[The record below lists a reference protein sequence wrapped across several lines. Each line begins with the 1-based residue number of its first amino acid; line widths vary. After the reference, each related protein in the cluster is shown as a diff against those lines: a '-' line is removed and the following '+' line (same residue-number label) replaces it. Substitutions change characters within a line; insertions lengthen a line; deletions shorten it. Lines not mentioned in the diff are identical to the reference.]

1 MIGRIKIYPWEKE
14 IEIDLGSSNLKKGDY
29 AIIKNTETENEM
41 EAVQVLDISENPTS
55 AAGLSGSA
63 LLVKAAAA
71 GDIEA
76 VNKYNSKKEEAL
88 NFAKKQAK
96 VYSLDIKFIDV
107 QYNYDGSRITYGF
120 VSSQRV
126 DFRELVKAL
135 SRHFQKSI
143 KMVQVGSR
151 DEARNFGGIGGCGR
165 QLCCASFLKKIESVT
180 LNDAKVQR
188 MDQRGAARLS
198 GICGRLKCCLAF
210 ETKAYEELSAS
221 MPYMNKDVETKKG
234 PGRVIDVYVL
244 EKKVKV
250 LHADNSYN
258 FFPVDEIKVI
268 ERKK

>member
-14 IEIDLGSSNLKKGDY
+14 VEIDLGNSNLKKGDY
-29 AIIKNTETENEM
+29 AIIKDVNAEGEL
-41 EAVQVLDISENPTS
+41 EAVQVISTEESPT
-55 AAGLSGSA
+55 ATGLSSSIF
-63 LLVKAAAA
+63 LVKVASA
-71 GDIEA
+71 GDIDA
-76 VNKYNSKKEEAL
+76 VNTYNAKKEDTL

-107 QYNYDGSRITYGF
+107 QYNFDGSRITYGF

-165 QLCCASFLKKIESVT
+165 SLCCASFLKKIESVT

-198 GICGRLKCCLAF
+198 GVCGRLKCCLAY
-210 ETKAYEELSAS
+210 ESKSYEELIAS
-221 MPYMNKDVETKKG
+221 MPYMNKEVETKKG
-234 PGRVIDVYVL
+234 RGRVIDIFVL

-250 LHADNSYN
+250 LHADNSYD
-258 FFPVDEIKVI
+258 FLSVDEIKIV
-268 ERKK
+268 EPTK